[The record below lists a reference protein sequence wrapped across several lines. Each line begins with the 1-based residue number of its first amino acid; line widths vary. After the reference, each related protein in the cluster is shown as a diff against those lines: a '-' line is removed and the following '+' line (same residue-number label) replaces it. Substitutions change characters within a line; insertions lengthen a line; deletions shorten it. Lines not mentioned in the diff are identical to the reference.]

1 MRNGI
6 LSVIVWLATTTILS
20 AQSGPVRTA
29 EIGERARGASKI
41 VVATVVDVT
50 GRFGTNASG
59 DRLIYSDVVL
69 EVSET
74 LKGAAAPTVTMTIEG
89 GEVGDLKLEV
99 SHMPSVR
106 RGDRGLYFL
115 GRLPRGEWVPY
126 GGELGVLKI
135 LAADRLQNSE
145 VTLPQARAIVRD
157 ALK

>member
-6 LSVIVWLATTTILS
+6 LTVIVWLATTTILP
-20 AQSGPVRTA
+20 AQSGPVQTA
-29 EIGERARGASKI
+29 EIGARARGASKI

-50 GRFGTNASG
+50 GRFGTNAHG
-59 DRLIYSDVVL
+59 DQLIYSDVVL

-89 GEVGDLKLEV
+89 GEVGELKLEV
-99 SHMPSVR
+99 SHMPTVR

-126 GGELGVLKI
+126 GGERGVLKI
-135 LAADRLQNSE
+135 LSADRLQNTAL
-145 VTLPQARAIVRD
+145 TLPQARALVRD